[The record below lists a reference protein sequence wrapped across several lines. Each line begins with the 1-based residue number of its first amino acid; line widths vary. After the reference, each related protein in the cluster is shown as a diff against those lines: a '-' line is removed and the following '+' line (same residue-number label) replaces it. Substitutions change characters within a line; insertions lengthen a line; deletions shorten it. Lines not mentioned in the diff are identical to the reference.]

1 MEGEQRRL
9 PGRQAGSAL
18 PTPLTR
24 LFIPSYAATMR
35 NMSVL
40 ELLFALLLVC
50 LLAGVGV
57 VAVLVWSIVRR
68 TEGNARDVA
77 ELKARVQAGGQA
89 HETSAAEVRERL
101 ANTQSAM
108 EGLRAALS
116 ARQPIEEEARAS
128 LKRLEHVIAGSS
140 SRGAAGENILEEALR
155 HLPPE
160 MLQRNVWVG
169 GKVVELALR
178 LPGGKLLPMDSKW
191 VSSVALEQL
200 ADPGLDATRRAQ
212 LTAQVERE
220 VERRVREV
228 SQYIDPG
235 TTSPFALAVI
245 PDAAYDVCRSAIVSA
260 HKRHVMVVGYA
271 MALPYLLTLYQLHL
285 QFARTV
291 DMEKL
296 QSALIDIERQVDVL
310 EGILEN
316 KVQRS
321 LTVLQNAYTE
331 GKQASAKIRA
341 STQSAQISSP
351 SNGEMAPGDGAA
363 AGDKVFSSPSHG
375 EVARSAGGAA
385 GDNVFSSPSHGEVT
399 RSAGGA
405 AGDNVS
411 TGSPDAVPELSTDTL
426 RLALI
431 DSVQ

>member
-1 MEGEQRRL
+1 
-9 PGRQAGSAL
+9 
-18 PTPLTR
+18 
-24 LFIPSYAATMR
+24 
-35 NMSVL
+35 MSVL

-50 LLAGVGV
+50 LIVGIGV
-57 VAVLVWSIVRR
+57 VGFLVWNLSRSA
-68 TEGNARDVA
+68 EGHARDVA
-77 ELKARVQAGGQA
+77 ELKTRLQAGGQTQ
-89 HETSAAEVRERL
+89 ESQAAELRERL
-101 ANTQSAM
+101 SQTQSVV
-108 EGLRAALS
+108 EGLRSAVS
-116 ARQPIEEEARAS
+116 ARQPVEEEARAS
-128 LKRLEHVIAGSS
+128 LKRLESVIAGSS
-140 SRGAAGENILEEALR
+140 SRGAAGEHILEEALR

-200 ADPGLDATRRAQ
+200 AAPGLDANRRAQ
-212 LTAQVERE
+212 LMGQVERE

-228 SQYIDPG
+228 SQYIDPA
-235 TTSPFALAVI
+235 TTAPFALAVI
-245 PDAAYDVCRSAIVSA
+245 PDAAYDVCRGAIVNA
-260 HKRHVMVVGYA
+260 HSRHVMVVGYA

-285 QFARTV
+285 QFARSV

-331 GKQASAKIRA
+331 GRQATAKIRA
-341 STQSAQISSP
+341 STQAVQITDSS
-351 SNGEMAPGDGAA
+351 GE
-363 AGDKVFSSPSHG
+363 
-375 EVARSAGGAA
+375 
-385 GDNVFSSPSHGEVT
+385 T
-399 RSAGGA
+399 
-405 AGDNVS
+405 VS
-411 TGSPDAVPELSTDTL
+411 TDSPGAEGQVSTESL
-426 RLALI
+426 RLALV

>member
-1 MEGEQRRL
+1 M
-9 PGRQAGSAL
+9 
-18 PTPLTR
+18 LTA
-24 LFIPSYAATMR
+24 LFIPRSRATIP

-50 LLAGVGV
+50 LMALVAGV
-57 VAVLVWSIVRR
+57 AFLVWNLVRR
-68 TEGNARDVA
+68 SEVHARDVA
-77 ELKARVQAGGQA
+77 ELKMRVQAGGQSQ
-89 HETSAAEVRERL
+89 EVQAAELRERL
-101 ANTQSAM
+101 TQTQSVV
-108 EGLRAALS
+108 EGLRSAIS
-116 ARQPIEEEARAS
+116 ARQPVEEEARAS
-128 LKRLEHVIAGSS
+128 LKRLESVIAGSS
-140 SRGAAGENILEEALR
+140 SRGAAGEHILEEALR

-200 ADPGLDATRRAQ
+200 AEPGLDANRRAQ
-212 LTAQVERE
+212 LNAQVERE

-228 SQYIDPG
+228 SQYIDPV
-235 TTSPFALAVI
+235 TTTPFALAVI
-245 PDAAYDVCRSAIVSA
+245 PDAANDVCRGAIVSA
-260 HKRHVMVVGYA
+260 HHRHVMVVGYA

-316 KVQRS
+316 KLQRAR
-321 LTVLQNAYTE
+321 TMLQNAYTE
-331 GKQASAKIRA
+331 GKQATAKIRA
-341 STQSAQISSP
+341 SAQSAQI
-351 SNGEMAPGDGAA
+351 NETLGEE
-363 AGDKVFSSPSHG
+363 S
-375 EVARSAGGAA
+375 
-385 GDNVFSSPSHGEVT
+385 
-399 RSAGGA
+399 
-405 AGDNVS
+405 
-411 TGSPDAVPELSTDTL
+411 LSTDSPGAKGDLSTETL
-426 RLALI
+426 RLALL

>member
-1 MEGEQRRL
+1 
-9 PGRQAGSAL
+9 
-18 PTPLTR
+18 
-24 LFIPSYAATMR
+24 
-35 NMSVL
+35 MSVL

-50 LLAGVGV
+50 LIVGIGV
-57 VAVLVWSIVRR
+57 VGFLVWNLSRSA
-68 TEGNARDVA
+68 EGHARDVA
-77 ELKARVQAGGQA
+77 ELKTRLQAGGQTQ
-89 HETSAAEVRERL
+89 ESQAAELRERL
-101 ANTQSAM
+101 SQTQSVV
-108 EGLRAALS
+108 EGLRSAVS
-116 ARQPIEEEARAS
+116 ARQPVEEEARAS
-128 LKRLEHVIAGSS
+128 LKRLESVIAGSS
-140 SRGAAGENILEEALR
+140 SRGAAGEHILEEALR

-200 ADPGLDATRRAQ
+200 AAPGLDANRRAQ
-212 LTAQVERE
+212 LMGQVERE

-228 SQYIDPG
+228 SQYIDPA
-235 TTSPFALAVI
+235 TTAPFALAVI
-245 PDAAYDVCRSAIVSA
+245 PDAAYDVCRGAIVNA
-260 HKRHVMVVGYA
+260 HSRHVMVVGYA

-285 QFARTV
+285 QFARSV

-331 GKQASAKIRA
+331 GRQATAKIRA
-341 STQSAQISSP
+341 STQAVQITDSS
-351 SNGEMAPGDGAA
+351 GE
-363 AGDKVFSSPSHG
+363 
-375 EVARSAGGAA
+375 
-385 GDNVFSSPSHGEVT
+385 T
-399 RSAGGA
+399 
-405 AGDNVS
+405 VS
-411 TGSPDAVPELSTDTL
+411 TDSPGAEGQVSTETL
-426 RLALI
+426 RLALV

>member
-1 MEGEQRRL
+1 
-9 PGRQAGSAL
+9 
-18 PTPLTR
+18 
-24 LFIPSYAATMR
+24 
-35 NMSVL
+35 MSVL

-50 LLAGVGV
+50 LLVGIGFVGV
-57 VAVLVWSIVRR
+57 LAWNLVRR
-68 TEGNARDVA
+68 AELQARDVA
-77 ELKARVQAGGQA
+77 ELKTRLQSGGQTQ
-89 HETSAAEVRERL
+89 ESQAAELRERL
-101 ANTQSAM
+101 SHTQVVV
-108 EGLRAALS
+108 EGLRSALA
-116 ARQPIEEEARAS
+116 ARQPIEEDARAS
-128 LKRLEHVIAGSS
+128 LRRLESVIAGSS

-200 ADPGLDATRRAQ
+200 AEPGLDANRRAQ
-212 LTAQVERE
+212 LTATVERE

-228 SQYIDPG
+228 SQYIDPA

-245 PDAAYDVCRSAIVSA
+245 PDAAYDVCRGAIVNA
-260 HKRHVMVVGYA
+260 HSRHVMVVGYA
-271 MALPYLLTLYQLHL
+271 MALPYLLTLYQLHM
-285 QFARTV
+285 QFARSV

-316 KVQRS
+316 RVQRS

-341 STQSAQISSP
+341 STQSVQLSEGVPEEKGFS
-351 SNGEMAPGDGAA
+351 APPA
-363 AGDKVFSSPSHG
+363 G
-375 EVARSAGGAA
+375 EVARRAGGA
-385 GDNVFSSPSHGEVT
+385 EEK
-399 RSAGGA
+399 
-405 AGDNVS
+405 VS
-411 TGSPDAVPELSTDTL
+411 TASTGINQITRDGSTRELSTETL
-426 RLALI
+426 RLALL
-431 DSVQ
+431 DPVQ